1 MAQSGKSRPT
11 IIQQAFDDEYFDA
24 EDSSSE
30 ESSEEEGLL
39 KHNTKSMTF
48 YHCLF
53 GGYGPSGPVQGVGH
67 VGAVFMHNRRA
78 PIIAPLPPSFPLGS
92 QGAFTTIYKK
102 TLFAC
107 SPGAAVDNPQFFSF
121 FAQGERVFQPGQ
133 CYMYKSKVGIK
144 SNASLIT
151 IQKNFLI

>member
-1 MAQSGKSRPT
+1 
-11 IIQQAFDDEYFDA
+11 
-24 EDSSSE
+24 
-30 ESSEEEGLL
+30 
-39 KHNTKSMTF
+39 MTF

-107 SPGAAVDNPQFFSF
+107 SPGAAVDNPQFFRF
-121 FAQGERVFQPGQ
+121 REF
-133 CYMYKSKVGIK
+133 
-144 SNASLIT
+144 
-151 IQKNFLI
+151 KNLNLKIEI